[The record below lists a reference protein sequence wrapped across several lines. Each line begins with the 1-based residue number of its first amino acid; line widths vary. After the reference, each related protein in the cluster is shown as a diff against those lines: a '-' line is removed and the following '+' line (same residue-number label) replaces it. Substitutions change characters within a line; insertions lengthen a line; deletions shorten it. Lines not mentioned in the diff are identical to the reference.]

1 MADYNKQIAEL
12 NSQPV
17 IAQKGNLKLVGVPG
31 TTGSTAYYQALN
43 VIGLTPG
50 DLVMQNIGWHSN
62 SELIGGNGKAV
73 IYSGQMSLAGSDSL
87 SNFYNI
93 TGTARSN
100 GTITLTNAAT
110 DQYGRSFD
118 LHLVFNNSGTP
129 DTGNSNDPTNLIIG
143 PSGADGSIELD
154 AYGGFHFS
162 NVNIPDVYFT
172 QHGSSDAANVTVIS
186 TFGDLDS
193 NQFIKT
199 SLGDGLSW
207 VPSKSGVTDNGGG
220 YFSAPANSFDGY
232 DSTPQGTLL
241 LVGQGKHFNFTFGW
255 DVNDN
260 PKSMYHFI
268 HNTKDPFAYYG
279 QKNQETG
286 YQFNLFGP
294 SATTKVVIPPV
305 RETTQAHYHYDTKSV
320 KILMPEVLIYG
331 HFRHYLHVL

>member
-1 MADYNKQIAEL
+1 M

-17 IAQKGNLKLVGVPG
+17 ISQNGNLKLVGVPG
-31 TTGSTAYYQALN
+31 STGSTAYYQALN

-50 DLVMQNIGWHSN
+50 DVVMQNIGWHSN
-62 SELIGGNGKAV
+62 STLIGGNGAAV
-73 IYSGQMSLAGSDSL
+73 VYSGQMSVDSSDNLGS
-87 SNFYNI
+87 FYNI
-93 TGTARSN
+93 TDTARSN
-100 GTITLTNAAT
+100 GSITITNAST
-110 DQYGRSFD
+110 DQYGRSYD
-118 LHLVFNNSGTP
+118 LHLTFNNSGTP

-162 NVNIPDVYFT
+162 NVNISDVYFT
-172 QHGSSDAANVTVIS
+172 QHGSSNAANVTVIS

-207 VPSKSGVTDNGGG
+207 VPSQSGVTDNGGG
-220 YFSAPANSFDGY
+220 YFSAPTNAFDGY
-232 DSTPQGTLL
+232 NSTPQGTLL
-241 LVGQGKHFNFTFGW
+241 LVGQGSHFNFTFGW

-260 PKSMYHFI
+260 PASMYHYI
-268 HNTKDPFAYYG
+268 RNTNDPFAVYTGG
-279 QKNQETG
+279 QGHQETG

-305 RETTQAHYHYDTKSV
+305 RATTVTHYNHDVTFQKAV
-320 KILMPEVLIYG
+320 IPHHLL
-331 HFRHYLHVL
+331 